1 MKHEREYGDGCV
13 YPMAGSRFFWCKYYK
28 NGKPFRESTKETE
41 QVKAEKF
48 LRKRIEETK
57 KANFV
62 GPQEKRLTLDD
73 LEEAIKSDYIRNEK
87 RSFDTVKDCLKP
99 VRAHF
104 QNDTLLQIADAKR
117 MEDYQEQR
125 LKDGYARSSINRQVA
140 YLRHGYNLLYD
151 ANRISIKLPAK
162 LLQGENVREGFINR
176 PEFDAL
182 CVEIRDGDTVDI
194 IRFAYLSAWR
204 SGEPMSLQWSKV
216 DTDDWVIWLSRR
228 DEKTK
233 RARALALVG
242 ELREIIERRLAKRLP
257 HCLYVFHRN
266 GKPVKSFRRAFE
278 SAALKVGLGQIVK
291 DENGKEHYV
300 GVTPHDMRRSGVR
313 NFTKAGLGESEGMS
327 ISGHKTNAVYK
338 RYNIIDEEMQRAA
351 LERVQDYQEREVE
364 RRKVVPLRKKQA

>member
-1 MKHEREYGDGCV
+1 M
-13 YPMAGSRFFWCKYYK
+13 
-28 NGKPFRESTKETE
+28 
-41 QVKAEKF
+41 
-48 LRKRIEETK
+48 
-57 KANFV
+57 
-62 GPQEKRLTLDD
+62 
-73 LEEAIKSDYIRNEK
+73 
-87 RSFDTVKDCLKP
+87 
-99 VRAHF
+99 
-104 QNDTLLQIADAKR
+104 
-117 MEDYQEQR
+117 
-125 LKDGYARSSINRQVA
+125 
-140 YLRHGYNLLYD
+140 
-151 ANRISIKLPAK
+151 
-162 LLQGENVREGFINR
+162 
-176 PEFDAL
+176 
-182 CVEIRDGDTVDI
+182 DI
-194 IRFAYLSAWR
+194 IRFTYLSAWR

-233 RARALALVG
+233 RARTLALVG

-291 DENGKEHYV
+291 DEKGKEHYV

-364 RRKVVPLRKKQA
+364 RRKVVPLRKKQG